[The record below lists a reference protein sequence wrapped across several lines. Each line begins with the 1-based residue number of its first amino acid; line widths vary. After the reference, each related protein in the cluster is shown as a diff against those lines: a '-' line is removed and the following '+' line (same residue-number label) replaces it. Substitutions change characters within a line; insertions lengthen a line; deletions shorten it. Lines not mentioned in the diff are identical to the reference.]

1 MRLILALAFAV
12 LGAVVWA
19 GEARVV
25 LFPAYGFPAPDGKH
39 WIVNVRVWVYEPEE
53 HSVLRGGLI
62 ATLREMAPV
71 SEEDEKSPFFNERA
85 RLFLVDNERGRRPR
99 VEVGGRKVTLG
110 PTDPGGQTEGQIL
123 LPMSAGKAGDD
134 LPARVRL
141 SSRGRPVHGTVR
153 LMGPAGV
160 LVVSDIDDTIKIS
173 SVTNREELLA
183 NTFFRPWRAVPGMAD
198 LYRWWGE
205 PGAEFHY
212 LSGSPWQLQGP
223 LSAFLKK
230 DGFPPGIFHLRRFRL
245 KDGNKTEFFGD
256 PAEHKKRILKRLL
269 REFPARVFVLVGDDG
284 EKDPEIYGEIARRH
298 PGRVK
303 AIFIRRAAGS
313 SDGKRYETAFQ
324 SLPADRWR
332 VFSDPA
338 EIMP

>member
-1 MRLILALAFAV
+1 
-12 LGAVVWA
+12 
-19 GEARVV
+19 
-25 LFPAYGFPAPDGKH
+25 
-39 WIVNVRVWVYEPEE
+39 
-53 HSVLRGGLI
+53 
-62 ATLREMAPV
+62 MAPV

-173 SVTNREELLA
+173 SVTDRQELLA
-183 NTFFRPWRAVPGMAD
+183 NTFFRPWRAVPGMAN

-205 PGAEFHY
+205 QGAEFHY
-212 LSGSPWQLQGP
+212 LSASPWQLQPP
-223 LSAFLKK
+223 LSAFFKT
-230 DGFPPGIFHLRRFRL
+230 DGFPTGIFHLRRFRL
-245 KDGNKTEFFGD
+245 KDGAKTEFFGD
-256 PAEHKKRILKRLL
+256 PAEHKQRILKRLL
-269 REFPARVFVLVGDDG
+269 REFPAREFVLVGDDG

-303 AIFIRRAAGS
+303 AIFIRGAAGS
-313 SDGKRYETAFQ
+313 PDEKRYETAFQ